1 MQININ
7 SAPSFSPAQGQN
19 NQQNVAL
26 TSEQRSLVEETLAQ
40 YQSENLSTEQAQEI
54 YQNLSSAK
62 IPAGEELASLMA
74 EQGFDARKV
83 GDAGRPPPPPPSSEG
98 QGALLNIDSN
108 ELVNYLDELLTERQN
123 SGEKQSVESL
133 LEQINARFGTQESP
147 SLASIKV

>member
-7 SAPSFSPAQGQN
+7 SAPSFSPAQSQN
-19 NQQNVAL
+19 NQQNVSL

-40 YQSENLSTEQAQEI
+40 YQSENLSTEQANEI
-54 YQNLSSAK
+54 YQSLSAAK

-83 GDAGRPPPPPPSSEG
+83 GDAGRPPPPPPEN
-98 QGALLNIDSN
+98 QGNLLNIDSN
-108 ELVNYLDELLTERQN
+108 ELVSYLDELLTEQQS
-123 SGEKQSVESL
+123 SGEKQSAETL

-147 SLASIKV
+147 SLVSIKV

>member
-40 YQSENLSTEQAQEI
+40 YQSENLSTEQANEI
-54 YQNLSSAK
+54 YQSLSAAK

-83 GDAGRPPPPPPSSEG
+83 GDAGRPPPPPPPEN
-98 QGALLNIDSN
+98 QGNLLNIDSN
-108 ELVNYLDELLTERQN
+108 ELVSYLDELLTEQQS
-123 SGEKQSVESL
+123 SGEKQSAETL

-147 SLASIKV
+147 SLVSIKV